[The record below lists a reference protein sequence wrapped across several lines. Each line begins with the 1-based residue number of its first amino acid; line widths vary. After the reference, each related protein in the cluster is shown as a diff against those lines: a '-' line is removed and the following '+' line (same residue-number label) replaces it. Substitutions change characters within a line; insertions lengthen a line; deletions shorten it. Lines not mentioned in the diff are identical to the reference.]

1 MIKTLKLNIK
11 KKKLIPGR
19 EFLLFLF
26 FFFVSCSLWLMMT
39 LNKYY
44 ETEIKIP
51 LRVKNIPD
59 ELYAVST
66 TDEQIT
72 VKLRDRGTTLL
83 NYTMQNFLPISAEY
97 KDFLKQN
104 GRLTLPISAIK
115 KQINGQLA
123 SSTEIISLSPDSI
136 IYYTQ
141 ESTKKYPIEINGE
154 ISSAI
159 QYEIGEIKITPDSVW
174 VFGPQSAT
182 DTMHIVYTEPIIKN
196 ELRDSLSLD
205 VKLQSRKGVK
215 YNPEKVN
222 IRIPITPYT
231 EKTFEKEIKGVG
243 FPSNYTLKAFPSK
256 AKVTFNINTVLIDSV
271 QSNDFSI
278 GIMYGDIYGNKSDR
292 VKLTLLKYPEGV
304 RNIRIVPNEVE
315 YIIEHQ

>member
-1 MIKTLKLNIK
+1 MKLNIK
-11 KKKLIPGR
+11 NKKLIPGR

-51 LRVKNIPD
+51 LRIKKFPD

-66 TDEQIT
+66 SDEQIT
-72 VKLRDRGTTLL
+72 VKLRDRGTTLF
-83 NYTMQNFLPISAEY
+83 NYTMQTFLPITVEY
-97 KDFLKQN
+97 KDFSKQN
-104 GRLTLPISAIK
+104 GRLTLSTGAIK
-115 KQINGQLA
+115 KQIAGQFA
-123 SSTEIISLSPDSI
+123 TSTEIISLSPDSI

-141 ESTKKYPIEINGE
+141 ESTKKYPIEITGE
-154 ISSAI
+154 ISSAV

-182 DTMHIVYTEPIIKN
+182 DTMNFIYTEAINKA
-196 ELRDSLSLD
+196 ELRDSLTLN
-205 VKLQSRKGVK
+205 VKLQSREGVK

-222 IRIPITPYT
+222 IKIPVTPYT
-231 EKTFEKEIKGVG
+231 EKSFEKNIKGVG

-256 AKVTFNINTVLIDSV
+256 AKVIFNVNTTQIDSI
-271 QSNDFSI
+271 QANDFSI

-292 VKLTLLKYPEGV
+292 VKLTLLKHPEGA

-315 YIIEHQ
+315 YLIEHQ

>member
-1 MIKTLKLNIK
+1 MKLKLKN
-11 KKKLIPGR
+11 KKLLPGR

-44 ETEIKIP
+44 ETDIKIP
-51 LRVKNIPD
+51 LRVKKFPD

-66 TDEQIT
+66 VDEEIT
-72 VKLRDRGTTLL
+72 VKIRDRGTTLL
-83 NYTMQNFLPISAEY
+83 NYKIQNFLPTTIEY
-97 KDFLKQN
+97 KDFLKQS
-104 GRLTLPISAIK
+104 GRLTLSTGAMR
-115 KQINGQLA
+115 KQIAGQLA
-123 SSTEIISLSPDSI
+123 TSTEIISLSPDSI

-141 ESTKKYPIEINGE
+141 ESTQKYPVEIIGE

-182 DTMHIVYTEPIIKN
+182 DTMNFVYTEPINKK
-196 ELRDSLSLD
+196 ELRDSLTID
-205 VKLQSRKGVK
+205 VKLQSNKGVK

-222 IRIPITPYT
+222 IKIPITPYT
-231 EKTFEKEIKGVG
+231 EKTFEKNIKGIG

-256 AKVTFNINTVLIDSV
+256 AKVIFNVNTAQIDSV
-271 QSNDFSI
+271 QAEDFSI
-278 GIMYGDIYGNKSDR
+278 GIMYGDIYGNKSDK
-292 VKLTLLKYPEGV
+292 VKLTLMKHPEGV
-304 RNIRIVPNEVE
+304 RNIRIIPNEVE
-315 YIIEHQ
+315 YLIEHQ